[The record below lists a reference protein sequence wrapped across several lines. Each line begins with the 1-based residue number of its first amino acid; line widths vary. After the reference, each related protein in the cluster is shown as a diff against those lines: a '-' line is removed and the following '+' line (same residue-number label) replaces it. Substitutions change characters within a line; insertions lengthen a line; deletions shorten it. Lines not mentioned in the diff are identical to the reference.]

1 MSALTFVACGSDD
14 EYNADTAVSAYEALD
29 ADRYRMV
36 KCVKMD
42 TIDNEGREYE
52 WCYNFVYDAK
62 NRIER
67 IEGEITRHV
76 VNPNNKKIYR
86 KYLSFTTNYRFKKSD
101 VLDIVY
107 IARVEYPE
115 YTAWNTDV
123 KYTFAGVFNADG
135 TLLCFGPFD
144 CEYMGGS
151 LHKAYFD
158 NRYNRYIIYEMFRD
172 SDGNVTGYGCRD
184 SEDKGADLRDL
195 YKYSSYENNTNID
208 FSGLF
213 GYWVVERVIA
223 GNENHLEP
231 LFQLAA
237 FDMLGKRS
245 KHLPDALWQFDSK
258 GYPVSAKLSSGMN
271 VTIEYLK

>member
-29 ADRYRMV
+29 ADSYRMV

-42 TIDNEGREYE
+42 TIDNKGREYE

-135 TLLCFGPFD
+135 TEIEECF
-144 CEYMGGS
+144 
-151 LHKAYFD
+151 LA
-158 NRYNRYIIYEMFRD
+158 
-172 SDGNVTGYGCRD
+172 VTGDIYTITKNKRD
-184 SEDKGADLRDL
+184 NMG
-195 YKYSSYENNTNID
+195 NITLIPVIQLKTGH
-208 FSGLF
+208 FSK
-213 GYWVVERVIA
+213 I
-223 GNENHLEP
+223 P
-231 LFQLAA
+231 LTFC
-237 FDMLGKRS
+237 
-245 KHLPDALWQFDSK
+245 LWGHK
-258 GYPVSAKLSSGMN
+258 IRIY
-271 VTIEYLK
+271 